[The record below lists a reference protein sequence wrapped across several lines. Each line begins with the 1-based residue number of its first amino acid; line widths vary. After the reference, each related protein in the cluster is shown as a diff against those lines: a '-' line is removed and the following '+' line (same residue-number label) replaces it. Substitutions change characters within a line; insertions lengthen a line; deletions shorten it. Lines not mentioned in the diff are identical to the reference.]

1 MKTELLAPAGSF
13 EIGKAALYAGCDAI
27 YLALESFGAR
37 AYAKNFSREE
47 LKQIFKGI
55 LIDLNLTEKELE
67 SIVTLVRTPAEMT
80 KIVDAIEA
88 NPNIKYNELF
98 EVVLNSIDFDIEIN
112 Q

>member
-1 MKTELLAPAGSF
+1 MDKF
-13 EIGKAALYAGCDAI
+13 
-27 YLALESFGAR
+27 
-37 AYAKNFSREE
+37 EE

-80 KIVDAIEA
+80 RIVDAIEA